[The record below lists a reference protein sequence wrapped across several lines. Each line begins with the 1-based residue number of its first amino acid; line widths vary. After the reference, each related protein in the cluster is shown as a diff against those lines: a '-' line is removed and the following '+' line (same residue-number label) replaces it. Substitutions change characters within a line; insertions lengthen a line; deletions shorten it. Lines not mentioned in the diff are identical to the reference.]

1 MQSKQNMEQK
11 NVNLNVKKQIN
22 KMYVQK
28 ILCGILV
35 HVLANAVKGEILMFI
50 NIWIIEYLIWI

>member
-22 KMYVQK
+22 KMYVKK

-50 NIWIIEYLIWI
+50 NI